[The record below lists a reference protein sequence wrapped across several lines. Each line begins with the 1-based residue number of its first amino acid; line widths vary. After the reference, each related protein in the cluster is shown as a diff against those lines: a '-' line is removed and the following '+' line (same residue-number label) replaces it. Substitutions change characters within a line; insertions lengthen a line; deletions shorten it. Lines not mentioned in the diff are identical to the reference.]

1 MYNSIIY
8 RCGEPKRECPTIT
21 QARHRSHLES
31 CACYLEKYLDFE
43 ENDLVIAAEQLRQ
56 ALRHLGM
63 LTGRVSTEQLL
74 DIMFSEFC
82 IGK

>member
-1 MYNSIIY
+1 
-8 RCGEPKRECPTIT
+8 
-21 QARHRSHLES
+21 LES

-74 DIMFSEFC
+74 DIIFSEFC